1 MAISVGSVEVD
12 VVPNTRGI
20 YSRLRGALVP
30 AATRA
35 GEDAGTAAGRSFSGA
50 MRSEVGTI
58 GLSIGQQIGSQ
69 IAARITAE
77 IRGALRD
84 GITQGGRAA
93 RPAATRQGNDTGG
106 AFARSL
112 RARLQAAFR
121 SMPRLDVR
129 LSDTGVDADLA
140 RLRARLETLSNK
152 TIGVDVDAA
161 AARAEAA
168 DIEERLRRIGA
179 AHPNVAV
186 RADTAAAIAQLAAM
200 REEIDRL
207 ERDPARVRVET
218 DGTFG
223 QRLRAAVQQAQASLP
238 EVNITADTTPAQI
251 EVMRLRAQLGQ
262 LADQRVGI
270 DIDTGTAMARIEAI
284 QARLQVLAA
293 SDADVDIRVD
303 TGAAMAQLATVQ
315 AMVNRLDGQTA
326 NVNINTRGAVRAL
339 LHLSIAVAGVAA
351 IPAVPVLAAGIGSI
365 AAAALAAGA
374 GVGALGAAAV
384 PAFLDIKEALE
395 AQKTAQDAAAT
406 ATAKGGQVAAQA
418 AQRALQLESA
428 QQALASAERNAARQI
443 TQAQQQVVQARQNA
457 ADVAAQAAQRNQQA
471 ARAVQDA
478 ERSLVDAQRT
488 ARQAQQDLTQA
499 RRDAAQ
505 QLEDLSSRLANAQ
518 LSERD
523 AALAV
528 QEAQARLAAT
538 QAAGSRAT
546 LLERQRA
553 QLAYDQAVQ
562 RLKDQQTETKRLGE
576 EQQEASRAG
585 VDGSD
590 VVRQAQERLATAQRQ
605 VADRARA
612 VRDAQTEAARTQ
624 VETARQVAQAQQR
637 VSEATANV
645 AVAQQSAAE
654 AVASAQRQVQ
664 SAQLSAAGAADQ
676 AAVAQAKY
684 QQKLAAMTPATRGTF
699 NAFMALREAFRGWS
713 RELQPHIMPIF
724 TRALDG
730 MRRSLPGLTPF
741 VREAADAIG
750 ELQDR
755 ASRAFRSEGWAEFKK
770 DLAGSV
776 RPAIIGLGVSL
787 ANIGRGVGGIL
798 QAFMPH
804 MDSIDGRMRSITG
817 RFADW
822 GTSLKGSPEFE
833 KFLEYSSVTA
843 PKLGEF
849 LRQLGVAFIDVGKAL
864 APISAVLLMV
874 LGGLAEAIGIIADKA
889 PWMIQ
894 AIYLAIIAMKLWTI
908 AQWALNLAMSANPI
922 TLVVIGIMAL
932 VAAVIYAYNRFDWF
946 RTGVQTAWKWIQIAA
961 LWTWN
966 AVLKPVFEWIGKI
979 VVWLWTYI
987 IKPYIGFII
996 AYWKM
1001 VGRIAM
1007 WLWEAVLSPVFKWIG
1022 ALIAWWWNNIV
1033 KRYFQLVRGAFR
1045 GIGWVATWLWEK
1057 VIRPVFN
1064 FIAGL
1069 FRWWWNNIV
1078 KRYFGFVRWA
1088 IGKLGDA
1095 FGWLWEKAVQP
1106 VFNWIADKATWLWE
1120 KGIRPAFDLIRQ
1132 GIGKVREGFET
1143 AKDGIGKAW
1152 DKVGDIA
1159 KKPVKFIIE
1168 TVYNKGIRSVFNKV
1182 AGFVGMDKLG
1192 EVKLPKGFATGGVLP
1207 GYTPGRDVHLAA
1219 LSGGEAVMRP
1229 EWTRAVGPGYV
1240 HAMNAAA
1247 RAGGISGVQRA
1258 LGLPGFADGGI
1269 VDWVTDKAK
1278 RVGSAVMSGADF
1290 LTSPSKMWDKA
1301 VGFIKDRIADIGSSG
1316 WAKMLARLPQ
1326 RMLSVLKDRVLGAAT
1341 ATTGQWVKPVT
1352 AAFGTRFGV
1361 AGSRWA
1367 SGRHTGLDFPAA
1379 VGAAVRAV
1387 ADGRVSRARNGGP
1400 YGMHVVVDHGGGL
1413 QSLYA
1418 HLSKIMTKV
1427 GARVGAGQRI
1437 GSVGATGNVTGPH
1450 LHLEARQNG
1459 RAIDPMPLLNG
1470 AGGPSGGRGVER
1482 WRSVVLRALGLVGQ
1496 PRSLANT
1503 TLRRMNQESG
1513 GDPRA
1518 VNRWDINWQRGH
1530 PSVGLMQVIRPTFE
1544 RHAGQFRGKGP
1555 KMYGV
1560 SVDPLANIYSS
1571 MRYALAQYGGLARAY
1586 DRPGGYD
1593 SGGWLMPG
1601 QLGFNGLSQPEAVLT
1616 PQQFRDMST
1625 LAARGAETVSG
1636 LQPGDRLALRVA
1648 DREFDAYVEELAE
1661 GRVQAGFARA
1671 RRRLQAGV
1679 KQ

>member
-20 YSRLRGALVP
+20 YTKLKEGLVA
-30 AATRA
+30 AATKAGDDA
-35 GEDAGTAAGRSFSGA
+35 GEAAGKAFGPA
-50 MRSEVGTI
+50 MQREVADV

-69 IAARITAE
+69 IAARIAAE
-77 IRGALRD
+77 VRGALRD
-84 GITQGGRAA
+84 GITQGGRSA
-93 RPAATRQGNDTGG
+93 RPPATRQGNETGG
-106 AFARSL
+106 AFARAL
-112 RARLQAAFR
+112 RARLETAFR

-152 TIGVDVDAA
+152 TIGVDVDAS

-207 ERDPARVRVET
+207 ERDPARVRVEV
-218 DGTFG
+218 DGSFG

-270 DIDTGTAMARIEAI
+270 DIDASAAMARVEAI

-293 SDADVDIRVD
+293 SDADVDVRVD
-303 TGAAMAQLATVQ
+303 TGAALAQLATVQ

-326 NVNINTRGAVRAL
+326 RVDVDTRGAVRAL

-351 IPAVPVLAAGIGSI
+351 IPAIPVLAAGIGSI
-365 AAAALAAGA
+365 AAAATAAAA

-384 PAFLDIKEALE
+384 PALLDIKNALE
-395 AQKTAQDAAAT
+395 AQKQAQDAAAT
-406 ATAKGGQVAAQA
+406 ATAKGGQTAAQA

-428 QQALASAERNAARQI
+428 QQALAAAERNGARQVA
-443 TQAQQQVVQARQNA
+443 QAQQQVAQARQSA

-471 ARAVQDA
+471 ARTVRDA
-478 ERSLVDAQRT
+478 EQSLADAQRT

-523 AALAV
+523 AALSV
-528 QEAQARLAAT
+528 EEARARLAAT
-538 QAAGSRAT
+538 QATGSKAT
-546 LLERQRA
+546 LLDQQRA

-562 RLKDQQTETKRLGE
+562 RLKDQQTETKRLQGE
-576 EQQEASRAG
+576 QAAASRAG
-585 VDGSD
+585 VDGSE
-590 VVRQAQERLATAQRQ
+590 VVRDAQERLASAQRQ
-605 VADRARA
+605 VADRAQA
-612 VRDAQTEAARTQ
+612 VRDAQADAARTQ

-645 AVAQQSAAE
+645 AVAQQAAAE
-654 AVASAQRQVQ
+654 SVASAQRQIR
-664 SAQLSAAGAADQ
+664 SAQLSSAGAADQ

-684 QQKLAAMTPATRGTF
+684 RQALADMSPATRGTF
-699 NAFMALREAFRGWS
+699 DAFVRLREAFRGWS

-730 MRRSLPGLTPF
+730 LRRSLPGLTPF
-741 VREAADAIG
+741 VREAAGAIG

-770 DLAGSV
+770 DLSGSI
-776 RPAIIGLGVSL
+776 RPAIVGLGVSL
-787 ANIGRGVGGIL
+787 ANIGKGVGGVL

-804 MDSIDGRMRSITG
+804 MDTISGRMQEITG

-822 GTSLKGSPEFE
+822 GTSLKGSPGFE
-833 KFLEYSSVTA
+833 RFLSYSSEMG
-843 PKLGEF
+843 PKLAET
-849 LRQLGVAFIDVGKAL
+849 LGDIGSAFMEVSRAL
-864 APISAVLLMV
+864 SPLSGPVLTV
-874 LGGLAEAIGIIADKA
+874 LGAMASAIASIATTL
-889 PWMIQ
+889 PWLVQ
-894 AIYLAIIAMKLWTI
+894 GIYLAIIATRLWTI
-908 AQWALNLAMSANPI
+908 GMAIFNAVMNANPI
-922 TLVVIGIMAL
+922 SLIIIGIIAL
-932 VAAVIYAYNRFDWF
+932 VAAVIYAYKRFGWF
-946 RTGVQTAWKWIQIAA
+946 RDFVNAVWEGIKTAA
-961 LWTWN
+961 LWAWN
-966 AVLKPVFEWIGKI
+966 TVLKPVFEWIGKI
-979 VVWLWTYI
+979 VMWLWNSI
-987 IKPYIGFII
+987 IKPYIGFIV

-1007 WLWEAVLSPVFKWIG
+1007 WLWESVLSPVFKWIG
-1022 ALIAWWWNNIV
+1022 AIIAWWWNNIV

-1045 GIGWVATWLWEK
+1045 GIAWVANWLWEK
-1057 VIRPVFN
+1057 AIKPVFN

-1078 KRYFGFVRWA
+1078 KRYFNFVKGA
-1088 IGKLGDA
+1088 ISKVGDA
-1095 FGWLWEKAVQP
+1095 FKWLWNKGVKP
-1106 VFNWIADKATWLWE
+1106 VFNWISDKATWLWE
-1120 KGIRPAFDLIRQ
+1120 KGIKPAFDLIRK
-1132 GIGKVREGFET
+1132 GIGKVKDGFEV
-1143 AKDGIGKAW
+1143 AKDAIGKAW
-1152 DKVGDIA
+1152 GKLEGIA
-1159 KKPVKFIIE
+1159 KKPVKFIIQ
-1168 TVYNKGIRSVFNKV
+1168 TVYNKGIRGVFNKV
-1182 AGFVGMDKLG
+1182 ADFVGMDKLG

-1269 VDWVTDKAK
+1269 VDWISDKARK
-1278 RVGSAVMSGADF
+1278 VGGAVMSGVDF
-1290 LTSPSKMWDKA
+1290 LANPSKLWDKA
-1301 VGFIKDRIADIGSSG
+1301 VGFIKDKIRDIGSSG
-1316 WAKMLARLPQ
+1316 WAKMLAKLPS
-1326 RMLSVLKDRVLGAAT
+1326 RMLSALKERVLGAAT
-1341 ATTGQWVKPVT
+1341 AASGQWVKPV
-1352 AAFGTRFGV
+1352 AAGYGTKFGA
-1361 AGSRWA
+1361 AGARWA

-1387 ADGRVSRARNGGP
+1387 AGGRVSRARNGGP
-1400 YGMHVVVDHGGGL
+1400 YGQHVVVDHGGGL

-1418 HLSKIMTKV
+1418 HLSKILTKV

-1437 GSVGATGNVTGPH
+1437 GNVGATGNVTGPH

-1459 RAIDPMPLLNG
+1459 RAIDPMPLLTG
-1470 AGGPSGGRGVER
+1470 GGGPSGGRGVER

-1530 PSVGLMQVIRPTFE
+1530 PSVGLMQVIRPTFQ

-1555 KMYGV
+1555 FMYGV
-1560 SVDPLANIYSS
+1560 STDPLANVYSS

-1593 SGGWLMPG
+1593 SGGYLMPG
-1601 QLGFNGLSQPEAVLT
+1601 QIGYNGLSQPEAVLT
-1616 PQQFRDMST
+1616 PRQWNAVST
-1625 LAARGAETVSG
+1625 LAARGAG
-1636 LQPGDRLALRVA
+1636 ADGPGV
-1648 DREFDAYVEELAE
+1648 FE
-1661 GRVQAGFARA
+1661 GRLYLDSGEFLGTVRGEMA
-1671 RRRLQAGV
+1671 RRDAQLESVLRAGRR
-1679 KQ
+1679 